1 MDSPGGA
8 SQTDDDV
15 VTFELKDGKWRS
27 MHALTQGE
35 NSIEGRLGCCGLGL
49 GAAQGHL

>member
-35 NSIEGRLGCCGLGL
+35 IKSR
-49 GAAQGHL
+49 AASAAVGWA